1 ITISSSTSSIFI
13 CLPDPATPQIY
24 PLSLHDALP
33 IYIRIAPKPAD
44 IHAVRIAAG
53 EADLVLGCD
62 MVVVNDYWTL
72 SKLRAGRSH
81 VVVRSE
87 EHTSE
92 LQSRENLV
100 CRLLLEKKKK

>member
-1 ITISSSTSSIFI
+1 
-13 CLPDPATPQIY
+13 DNHAATPQFY

-33 IYIRIAPKPAD
+33 ILAWECDGYTLERHPPEAVVLPASTEEVSRVMRLLHQAQVPV
-44 IHAVRIAAG
+44 IPRGAG
-53 EADLVLGCD
+53 
-62 MVVVNDYWTL
+62 TSL
-72 SKLRAGRSH
+72 SGATMPVGGG

-100 CRLLLEKKKK
+100 CRRLL